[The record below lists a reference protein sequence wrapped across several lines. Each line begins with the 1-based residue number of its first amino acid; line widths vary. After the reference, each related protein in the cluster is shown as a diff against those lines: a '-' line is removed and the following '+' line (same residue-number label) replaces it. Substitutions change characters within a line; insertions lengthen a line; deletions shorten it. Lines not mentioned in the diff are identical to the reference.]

1 MNVLFLLQNLERYA
15 RSHNYAGY
23 DPYDALNSPL
33 VRVLTGRSRFL
44 RQAAIQV
51 LRRLPINLRPVLG
64 IRKGH
69 NPKALGLFL
78 WGYAKLYRLTGD
90 DCYAERVDHLITV
103 LERCRSQGCSGNG
116 WGYNFDWQSRA
127 FYIPKFTPTIV
138 NSSFIGH
145 ALLDAHAFT
154 GRQKALDLAVPIK
167 DFILNDLHR
176 TQEGETFCFG
186 YTPLDGTIVHNA
198 NLLGASLLAR
208 LFRHTGDEALKDAAL
223 RSMAY
228 SMKYQRPDGGWYYAD
243 TPIQRWIDSFHTGF
257 NLQAV
262 RYILTAGLG
271 TEYKPGFRKGVDFY
285 RRNFFLADGTPKYYH
300 DKVYPLDIHC
310 PAQAIVF
317 FSECGPE
324 GLELAE
330 KVAAWTVRNLY
341 DRRGFFYF
349 RRGRLLANRIP
360 YMRWSQAWAFHGL
373 TALMLAQSGADV
385 CQAGWGA
392 RQLGGS
398 GEANGSS

>member
-1 MNVLFLLQNLERYA
+1 MARYRLLT
-15 RSHNYAGY
+15 
-23 DPYDALNSPL
+23 DAQWQKIEPL
-33 VRVLTGRSRFL
+33 VPRPKRSPKSGRGSVDNCRVLEC
-44 RQAAIQV
+44 V
-51 LRRLPINLRPVLG
+51 
-64 IRKGH
+64 
-69 NPKALGLFL
+69 L
-78 WGYAKLYRLTGD
+78 WGYAKLHRLTGD
-90 DCYAERVDHLITV
+90 DRYAERVDQPRAM
-103 LERCRSQGCSGNG
+103 LEQCRSQDCSGNG
-116 WGYNFDWQSRA
+116 WGYNFNWQNRS

-138 NSSFIGH
+138 NSCFIGH
-145 ALLDAHAFT
+145 ALLDAYTFT
-154 GRQKALDLAVPIK
+154 GRRKALDLAVPIK

-186 YTPLDGTIVHNA
+186 YTPLDRTIVHNA

-262 RYILTAGLG
+262 RYLLQAGLG
-271 TEYKPGFRKGVDFY
+271 TEHEHGFRKGVDFY

-300 DKVYPLDIHC
+300 NKVYPLDIHC
-310 PAQAIVF
+310 PVQAIVF
-317 FSECGPE
+317 FSECGLV

-330 KVAAWTVRNLY
+330 KVAAWMARNLY

-349 RRGRLLANRIP
+349 RRGRWLTNRIA
-360 YMRWSQAWAFHGL
+360 YMRWSQAWGFHAL
-373 TALMLAQSGADV
+373 TSLMLAQSLSADA

-392 RQLGGS
+392 I
-398 GEANGSS
+398 